1 MAHKGHPPLGQCC
14 HPPGQC
20 CHPPGQCCHPPGP
33 SCHPNQP
40 DLPAGPRH
48 LRQTRDLSD
57 GGVTRRDPLSRT
69 YSIDIWPAEISR
81 YLGTD
86 GYPYAPAVP
95 DGYPHVHIDMD
106 DSPHVLPDM
115 DDSPHAPPDM
125 DDSPH
130 VLPDTDDSPHAPPD
144 MDDSPHAP
152 PDTDDSPHVPP
163 DMDDS
168 PHAPPDTDDSPHAPP
183 DTDDSPHAPPDT
195 DNSPHAPP
203 DTDDSPHAPPDT
215 DGNPHAPPDTD
226 DSPHAPPDMDNSPH
240 APPDTDGN
248 PHAPPDT
255 DDSPHAP
262 PDTDDSP
269 HAPPVM
275 DDSPT
280 DTDSPTEAITH
291 TDQLTDMTTGPV
303 CFTLADDIE
312 DTALDFADRSLGS
325 KSLEDQHVEYT
336 DCSDTCTE
344 FGDSRCPS
352 MDTLNSHFSTDTHS
366 QLQSTTDSIY
376 ILHVNEDT
384 RHSRPQSG
392 DDLGNSDD
400 ATGAARGPVGA
411 VRLTESGHGHCLS
424 QPVAS
429 GDEKYSDASQT
440 ATYMAGFYDHP
451 LTTADDV
458 NEQPRSDGGTSY
470 QHEQQTDNYEEEQT
484 PSHSS
489 TDESEEHDDPPTI
502 RVSERRV
509 SDTIHEDLS
518 LGDTPRRLSFLKPA
532 PRRHLSHDVTL
543 GRRFSHDALLMRQR
557 THEAL
562 LTRQRSQ
569 DAILTLGRH
578 ASQDGGSAE
587 TSHPPLRRL
596 SDLRSLTLTLG
607 LQIHGSI
614 LNLASEKS
622 RKQSDQMV
630 SLSFKSLET
639 YITED
644 NFSGLQT
651 FLATRSVVIDDKDEN
666 GATALILAA
675 SKGRSEMCNE
685 LILHGADVNAED
697 NDQWSPSITATKE
710 GHVETVAT
718 LLDHGANIHH
728 KDMGGWTALMWA
740 CYKGHTALAS
750 MLLSRGADPNTQGQH
765 HMTSLVWA
773 AGRGHT
779 EIVHDLLQHGAKVNI
794 GDKFGTT
801 PLIWACR
808 KGYYEIAKDLLQHGA
823 NVDASGMYSWTPL
836 LVATRGNFLELV
848 QLLLEHRPN
857 LNALD
862 KDGGTALT
870 IACKEGYTEIANAL
884 LNSGAYVN
892 MQDRNDDTNLIYAA
906 RGGHRAVVEALLKK
920 YCDVDM
926 VGKDRKNALYWAV
939 EKGHTSVVKVLL
951 SANPDLEHTTKTGDA
966 CLLRAVRNKNAEV
979 VQLLVDKKARVS
991 VTDKKGDTAL
1001 HIAMRGRSKRIVE
1014 ILLRNPKNSQLL
1026 YRPNRAG
1033 ETPYNI
1039 DLSNQKTILGQ
1050 IFGAR
1055 RLNTNEDNE
1064 NMLGYDLYS
1073 SSMADILS
1081 EPSLSMPISVGLY
1094 AKWGSGKSFLIRKLK
1109 EEMGSFARQW
1119 VEPLFQFSPL
1129 VLLVVIHLSLLIGL
1143 ITAVPTFSWIVGVAT
1158 GGGVF
1163 LLSTLFLVAVW
1174 HSSRRYDLHI
1184 WYKWSVSLEK
1194 HMAAFKLVLQVIFC
1208 SPPGTQW
1215 KEWKDGV
1222 QARPLKFIFAEGA
1235 KPSSTAAGEN
1245 SVVQMLGSLFDMVE
1259 REYGMFATR
1268 FYRAFR
1274 PKAQGSSSPWKYRR
1288 LCGIP
1293 YIAIFFVTLICLL
1306 TVGVI
1311 TGLFGFHPETLVEEE
1326 EPGMNVPGMEHPV
1339 EEEEEDDDDDDDIS
1353 GESSEESEYIDLRPY
1368 HGALMNPL
1376 LITLGV
1382 LVAVV
1387 VVANLHTLARMV
1399 GSLIFSHRR
1408 HLLRAVA
1415 KLDTIKAEGY
1425 LHTLKN
1431 EVNLMVEMVKCL
1443 DAFTAQQTRL
1453 VVVVDGLDSC
1463 EQEKVLSV
1471 LDAVH
1476 TLFTDSSAPFIILLA
1491 IDPHIITKAI
1501 ELHVHR
1507 VFSESSISGHDYL
1520 RNIVHLPFYLQNSG
1534 LRKVK
1539 QAQQAAERM
1548 RGRLQN
1554 TWLEV
1559 ETDSVSIA
1567 TTSAMGG
1574 ISHIPLKQCLSSES
1588 GFSLHIPANRRM
1600 SSESGLSSS
1609 QNLRRNNSKSSR
1621 RTLKPS
1627 DSIASSIGS
1636 NLNRVGGA
1644 QDLTKVLLTDDY
1656 FSDINPRSMRRL
1668 MNVVYITG
1676 RLLKAFH
1683 IDFNWYHLASWI
1695 NITEQWPY
1703 RASWLILYYEANEET
1718 LEEKTSLKDLYEK
1731 IRNKVPVSKDMEP
1744 LLEMDKEEKKFEI
1757 FLSMHKSSLHIS
1769 DLKVF
1774 LPFTINLDP
1783 FIRKVIKEDQP
1794 QFEDNGPYFAANA
1807 PNPWAFQH
1815 YDAQSKSSTTSRR
1828 QQPLRGNQKISTA
1841 SMPPMN
1847 TLMWGYGPPFMSSI
1861 QSAPS
1866 VDFNTAP
1873 ITVNPVLSTGQSSL
1887 PPEAADKKLSS
1898 LTIEGLF
1905 HVFSKVEGVST
1916 TLISSYKER
1925 FIEHNI
1931 NGKVLLHCD
1940 LDDLKKVLNMNFGD
1954 WELFRMLVLT
1964 LRDREVDEDFNSKNV
1979 RFADPHLQ
1987 QHGSQGV
1994 DVQDDSGEPSSLTSS
2009 LEGSLMRRGSSR
2021 ASSSY
2026 SSNKDR
2032 EESHC
2037 SVRKMTKQN
2046 LLAKQVTM
2054 EEQLIFG
2061 ALQTLNEEACED
2073 VLEEQEKIIDQL
2085 PTPSH
2090 LTTIPSGES
2099 LDVECCTLENDEVD
2113 VVYLQSSP
2121 LVSHKVVSAPDTE
2134 SAAPSLSSSFSPY
2147 KSNNVSL
2154 SRASSLRCSSTT
2166 TSPKHSSVDRPQGLS
2181 QNSSHRNDRTL
2192 RGLEFREA
2200 SPIKR
2205 LSLSNSSSP
2214 LRRDRPQSLN
2224 LGRGLLDR
2232 TASSPA
2238 TPQADQFPNDEVP
2251 LASLPDLPE
2260 ALAGMKHVTLAEQFS
2275 STSLEKLRR
2284 LKHKLHRALGSH
2296 DGALK
2301 DPSDDAETSPLVL
2314 ATPPVSCTTPACS
2327 SPPLTPDL
2335 EHGHMINHCPD
2346 ATSRPVTPLVRQD
2359 AFEASPNSLITFKQP
2374 PADRETPV

>member
-1 MAHKGHPPLGQCC
+1 MADSG
-14 HPPGQC
+14 
-20 CHPPGQCCHPPGP
+20 
-33 SCHPNQP
+33 
-40 DLPAGPRH
+40 DLPA
-48 LRQTRDLSD
+48 QCCDL
-57 GGVTRRDPLSRT
+57 TH
-69 YSIDIWPAEISR
+69 
-81 YLGTD
+81 
-86 GYPYAPAVP
+86 P
-95 DGYPHVHIDMD
+95 DLFCAR
-106 DSPHVLPDM
+106 VLPDEGSTHRPHFFTGSG
-115 DDSPHAPPDM
+115 DDLNRFTDTAGPS
-125 DDSPH
+125 
-130 VLPDTDDSPHAPPD
+130 DTDDYSQAFTDRVSHPD
-144 MDDSPHAP
+144 LDGCSRDFTDDTLSQQ
-152 PDTDDSPHVPP
+152 DTDDCTLTFT
-163 DMDDS
+163 
-168 PHAPPDTDDSPHAPP
+168 DTDDYSNLFSDAISQTDTDFSLQTFTDNIRIPNRDDQSSALTGTTGHTDAGSCSHTCTVTVHRP
-183 DTDDSPHAPPDT
+183 DTFT
-195 DNSPHAPP
+195 DPALYPNAYDH
-203 DTDDSPHAPPDT
+203 TFT
-215 DGNPHAPPDTD
+215 DGNGHTQTIQATV
-226 DSPHAPPDMDNSPH
+226 HH
-240 APPDTDGN
+240 
-248 PHAPPDT
+248 
-255 DDSPHAP
+255 
-262 PDTDDSP
+262 
-269 HAPPVM
+269 
-275 DDSPT
+275 
-280 DTDSPTEAITH
+280 TDSNDCPNIFTEN
-291 TDQLTDMTTGPV
+291 
-303 CFTLADDIE
+303 
-312 DTALDFADRSLGS
+312 
-325 KSLEDQHVEYT
+325 
-336 DCSDTCTE
+336 
-344 FGDSRCPS
+344 GDYPYSS
-352 MDTLNSHFSTDTHS
+352 TDTLNSHISTDIDDHTTRETVCILHTNKDTQLETSKEVTHLHAQSPAVIDSSRYQS
-366 QLQSTTDSIY
+366 QFISRKHPLIDAQHGLNHPHHSIIDANNYHRPLDGITDTSDEDCRQPEATTDSSQHKEQITDDE
-376 ILHVNEDT
+376 EDLPP
-384 RHSRPQSG
+384 SI
-392 DDLGNSDD
+392 SD
-400 ATGAARGPVGA
+400 T
-411 VRLTESGHGHCLS
+411 
-424 QPVAS
+424 
-429 GDEKYSDASQT
+429 DE
-440 ATYMAGFYDHP
+440 M
-451 LTTADDV
+451 
-458 NEQPRSDGGTSY
+458 E
-470 QHEQQTDNYEEEQT
+470 QHEE
-484 PSHSS
+484 
-489 TDESEEHDDPPTI
+489 PPTI
-502 RVSERRV
+502 RLSERKVSEA
-509 SDTIHEDLS
+509 SD
-518 LGDTPRRLSFLKPA
+518 GDVVQDEVPRRLSFIKAA
-532 PRRHLSHDVTL
+532 PRRQLSHNVMFGRRLSHDVTL
-543 GRRFSHDALLMRQR
+543 KRKFSHDITLRRNLSQDALLTRQR
-557 THEAL
+557 SQEEL

-569 DAILTLGRH
+569 DAILTLGRQ
-578 ASQDGGSAE
+578 APREGTTDRLL
-587 TSHPPLRRL
+587 PPLRRL
-596 SDLRSLTLTLG
+596 SDLRNLTLTLG
-607 LQIHGSI
+607 LQIHGSF
-614 LNLASEKS
+614 LNLATEKS

-630 SLSFKSLET
+630 SLSFKSLES
-639 YITED
+639 YISED
-644 NFSGLQT
+644 NLTGLQT
-651 FLATRSVVIDDKDEN
+651 FLATRTVVIDDRDEN
-666 GATALILAA
+666 GATALIVAA
-675 SKGRSEMCNE
+675 SKGKPEFCNQF
-685 LILHGADVNAED
+685 LLHGADVNIED
-697 NDQWSPSITATKE
+697 NDQWSPIITAAKE

-728 KDMGGWTALMWA
+728 RELGGWTAVMWA
-740 CYKGHTALAS
+740 CYKGHTALVK
-750 MLLSRGADPNTQGQH
+750 MLLARGADPNTQGQH

-779 EIVHDLLQHGAKVNI
+779 EIVHDLLEHGAKVNI

-808 KGYYEIAKDLLQHGA
+808 KGFYEIARDLLQHGA

-836 LVATRGNFLELV
+836 LVATRGNYVDLV
-848 QLLLEHRPN
+848 HLLLEHRPN

-892 MQDRNDDTNLIYAA
+892 MQDRNSDTNLIYAA
-906 RGGHRAVVEALLKK
+906 RGGHRAVVESLLKK

-926 VGKDRKNALYWAV
+926 VGKERKTALYWAV
-939 EKGHTSVVKVLL
+939 EKGHTAVVKVLL
-951 SANPDLEHTTKTGDA
+951 SANPDLEHTTKEGDT

-979 VQLLVDKKARVS
+979 VQLLVDKKTRVS
-991 VTDKKGDTAL
+991 VADKKGDTVL

-1129 VLLVVIHLSLLIGL
+1129 VLLLVVHLSLLLGL
-1143 ITAVPTFSWIVGVAT
+1143 ITAVPTFSWAVGVAV
-1158 GGGVF
+1158 GGGIFVS
-1163 LLSTLFLVAVW
+1163 LTLFLVVVW
-1174 HSSRRYDLHI
+1174 HGSRRYEWHL
-1184 WYKWSVSLEK
+1184 WYRWSVSLERQ
-1194 HMAAFKLVLQVIFC
+1194 MAAFKLVLQVIFC
-1208 SPPGTQW
+1208 SPPGSQW

-1222 QARPLKFIFAEGA
+1222 HARPLKFIFAEGA

-1259 REYGMFATR
+1259 REYGLFATR

-1274 PKAQGSSSPWKYRR
+1274 PKAQGLSAPWKYRR
-1288 LCGIP
+1288 LCGVP
-1293 YIAIFFVTLICLL
+1293 YIFIFFVTLICLL

-1311 TGLFGFHPETLVEEE
+1311 AGLFGFHPET
-1326 EPGMNVPGMEHPV
+1326 PV
-1339 EEEEEDDDDDDDIS
+1339 EAEERQQLNGAESIGNFHEEEDDDDDDDDVS

-1382 LVAVV
+1382 LAAVV

-1408 HLLRAVA
+1408 HLLRAVS

-1425 LHTLKN
+1425 LQTLKN

-1491 IDPHIITKAI
+1491 IDPHIITKAVVASRQQKVQRDHRPMAI

-1548 RGRLQN
+1548 RGRSQN

-1574 ISHIPLKQCLSSES
+1574 ISHIPLNRCLSTES
-1588 GFSLHIPANRRM
+1588 GCNFTIPANRRM

-1703 RASWLILYYEANEET
+1703 RASWLILYYEANEDT
-1718 LEEKTSLKDLYEK
+1718 LEDKTSLKDLFEK
-1731 IRNKVPVSKDMEP
+1731 IKSQVPVSKDIEP

-1794 QFEDNGPYFAANA
+1794 QFDDNGPQFTAHT
-1807 PNPWAFQH
+1807 PNPWTFQP
-1815 YDAQSKSSTTSRR
+1815 YDAQSKSSSTARR
-1828 QQPLRGNQKISTA
+1828 LPLRGNQKNSTA
-1841 SMPPMN
+1841 SLPPMN
-1847 TLMWGYGPPFMSSI
+1847 PMLWGYGPTFMPSI

-1866 VDFNTAP
+1866 VDFNTVPMNVNAA
-1873 ITVNPVLSTGQSSL
+1873 ITSGHTSL
-1887 PPEAADKKLSS
+1887 PPEAADKKLST
-1898 LTIEGLF
+1898 LTIESLF
-1905 HVFSKVEGVST
+1905 DIFSKVEGVSAT
-1916 TLISSYKER
+1916 MISNYKDR
-1925 FIEHNI
+1925 FVEHNI

-1954 WELFRMLVLT
+1954 WELFRMLVLG
-1964 LRDREVDEDFNSKNV
+1964 LRDREADEDFISKNV
-1979 RFADPHLQ
+1979 RFADPQMQ
-1987 QHGSQGV
+1987 QCGSHV
-1994 DVQDDSGEPSSLTSS
+1994 PEDMLDDSAEPSSLASS
-2009 LEGSLMRRGSSR
+2009 MEGSLMRRGSSR
-2021 ASSSY
+2021 ASSTH

-2032 EESHC
+2032 EDSH
-2037 SVRKMTKQN
+2037 STVRKLTKQN
-2046 LLAKQVTM
+2046 LLAKQQGAPRKPSQSSVKSRDDGNDDNTDEGNTHNLLEEDVVSNFIIPKIVIEQVTM

-2073 VLEEQEKIIDQL
+2073 VLEEQEKRSDQP
-2085 PTPSH
+2085 PTPTH
-2090 LTTIPSGES
+2090 LATIPSGES
-2099 LDVECCTLENDEVD
+2099 SEGGGRVVGNDEVD
-2113 VVYLQSSP
+2113 VMYLQSSP
-2121 LVSHKVVSAPDTE
+2121 LVSHRVVSAPVSDAE
-2134 SAAPSLSSSFSPY
+2134 SAAPSLASSFSPY
-2147 KSNNVSL
+2147 KSNNASL
-2154 SRASSLRCSSTT
+2154 SRASSLRCSSTS
-2166 TSPKHSSVDRPQGLS
+2166 TSPKHSAVERPQGIS
-2181 QNSSHRNDRTL
+2181 QNVSFRTEKSL
-2192 RGLEFREA
+2192 KSFEHREA
-2200 SPIKR
+2200 SPIR
-2205 LSLSNSSSP
+2205 RISLSNSSSP

-2224 LGRGLLDR
+2224 LGGGIRDR
-2232 TASSPA
+2232 TASSPVS
-2238 TPQADQFPNDEVP
+2238 PQTDQLLNDEVP

-2260 ALAGMKHVTLAEQFS
+2260 AVAGMKHVSLAEQFS

-2284 LKHKLHRALGSH
+2284 IKHKLHRALGSH
-2296 DGALK
+2296 DGAIR
-2301 DPSDDAETSPLVL
+2301 DSSDDAETSPLVL
-2314 ATPPVSCTTPACS
+2314 ATPPYSCTTPTHT
-2327 SPPLTPDL
+2327 PPTLTPDVENAHPL
-2335 EHGHMINHCPD
+2335 NHCMD
-2346 ATSRPVTPLVRQD
+2346 TSSHPITPLLRQD
-2359 AFEASPNSLITFKQP
+2359 ALETSPTSQITCKLP
-2374 PADRETPV
+2374 SVDRETPV

>member
-1 MAHKGHPPLGQCC
+1 MADRLPPTSPPSEFSDGEATTCLLSTTSTLDHLAPTAGYVTPPTVTITPASPTLVPVCTLLAFSYVDHFPASSTLTRPSCSSPSAFTSPHTCTSVTPSSPHTCASATPSFPLTYVSASSPHTCASATPSSPHTCASATPSSPHTCASATPNSPHTCASATPSSPHTCASATPSSPHTCTSALHNSTPHTYACKVLASTPASTCIDSIPMLEPTSIPLTPLKTPIMTPTRIELPSSAKHAHVPPAPLHPHPYSEHPTSPTLVYRAPPISPAHLHSALTPSTHGDSSVPSHGPITAPNLSASACTSPGTPLPTCTSPGTPQPTCTSPGTPQPTCTSPGTPQPTCTSPGTPQPTCTSPGTHLPTCTSPGTPQPTCTSPGTHLPTCTSPGTPVPACSKLTPTPAPSTASPTPLCNLSGYQPPMTVICVISSSSTTVTSSMSCGWSSPLMSSCPSSPSSCC
-14 HPPGQC
+14 SSVIAEALPLPLPLHQTLIPLVFPSLAS
-20 CHPPGQCCHPPGP
+20 PGP
-33 SCHPNQP
+33 TSPSPPTPPPTPLLIPAPSSTIPIIYLRKNTPETSPAASPPASPSEPYKCLPSLPTTPSPPINAHPSKYHVACP
-40 DLPAGPRH
+40 TP
-48 LRQTRDLSD
+48 TSEM
-57 GGVTRRDPLSRT
+57 DPN
-69 YSIDIWPAEISR
+69 
-81 YLGTD
+81 
-86 GYPYAPAVP
+86 
-95 DGYPHVHIDMD
+95 
-106 DSPHVLPDM
+106 DSVD
-115 DDSPHAPPDM
+115 
-125 DDSPH
+125 
-130 VLPDTDDSPHAPPD
+130 LPDTGDDD
-144 MDDSPHAP
+144 GDDEETS
-152 PDTDDSPHVPP
+152 
-163 DMDDS
+163 
-168 PHAPPDTDDSPHAPP
+168 
-183 DTDDSPHAPPDT
+183 
-195 DNSPHAPP
+195 
-203 DTDDSPHAPPDT
+203 
-215 DGNPHAPPDTD
+215 
-226 DSPHAPPDMDNSPH
+226 
-240 APPDTDGN
+240 
-248 PHAPPDT
+248 
-255 DDSPHAP
+255 
-262 PDTDDSP
+262 
-269 HAPPVM
+269 
-275 DDSPT
+275 
-280 DTDSPTEAITH
+280 
-291 TDQLTDMTTGPV
+291 
-303 CFTLADDIE
+303 
-312 DTALDFADRSLGS
+312 
-325 KSLEDQHVEYT
+325 
-336 DCSDTCTE
+336 
-344 FGDSRCPS
+344 
-352 MDTLNSHFSTDTHS
+352 
-366 QLQSTTDSIY
+366 
-376 ILHVNEDT
+376 
-384 RHSRPQSG
+384 QSG
-392 DDLGNSDD
+392 GC
-400 ATGAARGPVGA
+400 VGGLA
-411 VRLTESGHGHCLS
+411 
-424 QPVAS
+424 
-429 GDEKYSDASQT
+429 
-440 ATYMAGFYDHP
+440 
-451 LTTADDV
+451 
-458 NEQPRSDGGTSY
+458 
-470 QHEQQTDNYEEEQT
+470 
-484 PSHSS
+484 
-489 TDESEEHDDPPTI
+489 
-502 RVSERRV
+502 RRV
-509 SDTIHEDLS
+509 SHHSPLLI
-518 LGDTPRRLSFLKPA
+518 PA
-532 PRRHLSHDVTL
+532 PEQHQRRASLLSTL
-543 GRRFSHDALLMRQR
+543 SVSPSTGRRPSLVSLLSVSPSIAARRFSFNIGAQFR
-557 THEAL
+557 
-562 LTRQRSQ
+562 
-569 DAILTLGRH
+569 
-578 ASQDGGSAE
+578 
-587 TSHPPLRRL
+587 
-596 SDLRSLTLTLG
+596 
-607 LQIHGSI
+607 
-614 LNLASEKS
+614 
-622 RKQSDQMV
+622 SDQMV

-1905 HVFSKVEGVST
+1905 HVFSKVDGVST

-2046 LLAKQVTM
+2046 LLAKQ
-2054 EEQLIFG
+2054 
-2061 ALQTLNEEACED
+2061 ASLNEAYHGSD
-2073 VLEEQEKIIDQL
+2073 NEEEL
-2085 PTPSH
+2085 HTPTDKGPH
-2090 LTTIPSGES
+2090 HW
-2099 LDVECCTLENDEVD
+2099 V
-2113 VVYLQSSP
+2113 
-2121 LVSHKVVSAPDTE
+2121 
-2134 SAAPSLSSSFSPY
+2134 
-2147 KSNNVSL
+2147 
-2154 SRASSLRCSSTT
+2154 
-2166 TSPKHSSVDRPQGLS
+2166 
-2181 QNSSHRNDRTL
+2181 
-2192 RGLEFREA
+2192 
-2200 SPIKR
+2200 
-2205 LSLSNSSSP
+2205 
-2214 LRRDRPQSLN
+2214 
-2224 LGRGLLDR
+2224 
-2232 TASSPA
+2232 
-2238 TPQADQFPNDEVP
+2238 
-2251 LASLPDLPE
+2251 
-2260 ALAGMKHVTLAEQFS
+2260 
-2275 STSLEKLRR
+2275 
-2284 LKHKLHRALGSH
+2284 
-2296 DGALK
+2296 
-2301 DPSDDAETSPLVL
+2301 
-2314 ATPPVSCTTPACS
+2314 
-2327 SPPLTPDL
+2327 
-2335 EHGHMINHCPD
+2335 
-2346 ATSRPVTPLVRQD
+2346 
-2359 AFEASPNSLITFKQP
+2359 
-2374 PADRETPV
+2374 

>member
-1 MAHKGHPPLGQCC
+1 MAEGLQLRIEISDDEATTPLLSSTSCSSSITTFVHTANSTLHTPSVTVTPPQPAPTSSTGEPPPTPSPSHAGISPSSSPPHACRTPPPSPSPTRRTPPPSPSPTRRTPPPSPSPTCRTPPPSPSQTRTTPPLSPS
-14 HPPGQC
+14 HP
-20 CHPPGQCCHPPGP
+20 HRASTPPLRFSCTASTTTSQAAMPPCNTSATPTLCISSHESPLSVVCVP
-33 SCHPNQP
+33 SLSYTAVMSSVSSNMSSPPLIATTSLTQP
-40 DLPAGPRH
+40 LLSSPSILASALPLPLALHQTLIPLVVPSMPSLAPTPPPPPPTPPPTPLLVPAPSSTAPIIY
-48 LRQTRDLSD
+48 LRQNTPEASPGATPPTTPTVPLMDQSASRPSILQTTFTPANAYFPNTSYHHHLTPNNFDTAFPPPTTSTADRSD
-57 GGVTRRDPLSRT
+57 SLD
-69 YSIDIWPAEISR
+69 
-81 YLGTD
+81 
-86 GYPYAPAVP
+86 
-95 DGYPHVHIDMD
+95 
-106 DSPHVLPDM
+106 
-115 DDSPHAPPDM
+115 
-125 DDSPH
+125 
-130 VLPDTDDSPHAPPD
+130 LPDTDIGE
-144 MDDSPHAP
+144 DDG
-152 PDTDDSPHVPP
+152 DDE
-163 DMDDS
+163 
-168 PHAPPDTDDSPHAPP
+168 
-183 DTDDSPHAPPDT
+183 
-195 DNSPHAPP
+195 
-203 DTDDSPHAPPDT
+203 
-215 DGNPHAPPDTD
+215 
-226 DSPHAPPDMDNSPH
+226 
-240 APPDTDGN
+240 
-248 PHAPPDT
+248 
-255 DDSPHAP
+255 
-262 PDTDDSP
+262 
-269 HAPPVM
+269 
-275 DDSPT
+275 
-280 DTDSPTEAITH
+280 EA
-291 TDQLTDMTTGPV
+291 
-303 CFTLADDIE
+303 
-312 DTALDFADRSLGS
+312 S
-325 KSLEDQHVEYT
+325 
-336 DCSDTCTE
+336 
-344 FGDSRCPS
+344 
-352 MDTLNSHFSTDTHS
+352 
-366 QLQSTTDSIY
+366 
-376 ILHVNEDT
+376 
-384 RHSRPQSG
+384 QSG
-392 DDLGNSDD
+392 GCAAGLSRRVTHRPSLLIP
-400 ATGAARGPVGA
+400 APEKHQRRASLLSTLSVSSSTGRRPSLAS
-411 VRLTESGHGHCLS
+411 LLS
-424 QPVAS
+424 V
-429 GDEKYSDASQT
+429 
-440 ATYMAGFYDHP
+440 
-451 LTTADDV
+451 
-458 NEQPRSDGGTSY
+458 
-470 QHEQQTDNYEEEQT
+470 T
-484 PSHSS
+484 PS
-489 TDESEEHDDPPTI
+489 
-502 RVSERRV
+502 
-509 SDTIHEDLS
+509 L
-518 LGDTPRRLSFLKPA
+518 A
-532 PRRHLSHDVTL
+532 A
-543 GRRFSHDALLMRQR
+543 RRFSFNIG
-557 THEAL
+557 
-562 LTRQRSQ
+562 SQ
-569 DAILTLGRH
+569 
-578 ASQDGGSAE
+578 
-587 TSHPPLRRL
+587 
-596 SDLRSLTLTLG
+596 
-607 LQIHGSI
+607 
-614 LNLASEKS
+614 S
-622 RKQSDQMV
+622 RSDQMV
-630 SLSFKSLET
+630 SLSFKSLES
-639 YITED
+639 YISED
-644 NFSGLQT
+644 NLTGLQA
-651 FLATRSVVIDDKDEN
+651 FLASRSVVIDDRDEN
-666 GATALILAA
+666 GATALIFAA
-675 SKGRSEMCNE
+675 SKGKPDFCNE

-697 NDQWSPSITATKE
+697 NDQWSPVITAAKE
-710 GHVETVAT
+710 GHGETLAT

-740 CYKGHTALAS
+740 CYKGHTALAKV
-750 MLLSRGADPNTQGQH
+750 LLARGADPNTQGQH

-779 EIVHDLLQHGAKVNI
+779 EIVHDLLEHGAKVNI

-808 KGYYEIAKDLLQHGA
+808 KGYYEIAEALLQHGA

-836 LVATRGNFLELV
+836 LMATRGNFVDLV
-848 QLLLEHRPN
+848 HLLLEHRPN

-884 LNSGAYVN
+884 LSGGAYVN
-892 MQDRNDDTNLIYAA
+892 MQDRNRDTNLIYAA

-926 VGKDRKNALYWAV
+926 VGREKKTALYWAV
-939 EKGHTSVVKVLL
+939 EKGHTAVVKVLL
-951 SANPDLEHTTKTGDA
+951 SANPDLEHTTKDGDT
-966 CLLRAVRNKNAEV
+966 CLLRAVRNKNSEV

-991 VTDKKGDTAL
+991 VIDKKGDTAL

-1129 VLLVVIHLSLLIGL
+1129 VLLLVVHLSLLLGL
-1143 ITAVPTFSWIVGVAT
+1143 IIAVPTFSWVVGLAT

-1163 LLSTLFLVAVW
+1163 LFCTLILVAIW
-1174 HSSRRYDLHI
+1174 HGSRRYDLHM
-1184 WYKWSVSLEK
+1184 WYRWSVSLEK

-1208 SPPGTQW
+1208 SPPGAQW

-1274 PKAQGSSSPWKYRR
+1274 PKAQVSSSPWKYRR

-1293 YIAIFFVTLICLL
+1293 YIVIFFVTLICLL
-1306 TVGVI
+1306 IVGVI
-1311 TGLFGFHPETLVEEE
+1311 AGLFGFHAET
-1326 EPGMNVPGMEHPV
+1326 PFN
-1339 EEEEEDDDDDDDIS
+1339 EEEEEMSLQAIDNSKSDDDDDKNDEDDDVS
-1353 GESSEESEYIDLRPY
+1353 GESSEEIEYIDIRPY
-1368 HGALMNPL
+1368 HGQLMNPL

-1399 GSLIFSHRR
+1399 VSLMFSHRR

-1425 LHTLKN
+1425 LLTLKS
-1431 EVNLMVEMVKCL
+1431 EVDLMVDMVKCL
-1443 DAFTAQQTRL
+1443 DAFTSQQTRL

-1476 TLFTDSSAPFIILLA
+1476 TLFTDNSAPFIILLA
-1491 IDPHIITKAI
+1491 IDPHIITRAI

-1507 VFSESSISGHDYL
+1507 VFNESSISGHDYL

-1539 QAQQAAERM
+1539 QAQQAAERIKC
-1548 RGRLQN
+1548 RSQN

-1574 ISHIPLKQCLSSES
+1574 ISHIPLNRCLSTES
-1588 GFSLHIPANRRM
+1588 GFSFTIPANRRL

-1621 RTLKPS
+1621 RNLKPS

-1703 RASWLILYYEANEET
+1703 RASWLILYYEANEDT

-1731 IRNKVPVSKDMEP
+1731 IKNQVPVSKDMEP

-1757 FLSMHKSSLHIS
+1757 FLSMHKNSLHIS
-1769 DLKVF
+1769 DLKIF

-1794 QFEDNGPYFAANA
+1794 QFEDHGPHFTANAAN
-1807 PNPWAFQH
+1807 PWTFQQ
-1815 YDAQSKSSTTSRR
+1815 YDAQSKSSSTGRR
-1828 QQPLRGNQKISTA
+1828 PPQRGTNKSSTA
-1841 SMPPMN
+1841 SLPPMN
-1847 TLMWGYGPPFMSSI
+1847 PMLWGYGPPFMPSM

-1866 VDFNTAP
+1866 VDFNSVP
-1873 ITVNPVLSTGQSSL
+1873 VTVNPIISSGHASL
-1887 PPEAADKKLSS
+1887 PPEAVDKKLSS
-1898 LTIEGLF
+1898 LTIESLF
-1905 HVFSKVEGVST
+1905 EIFSKVEGVSAT
-1916 TLISSYKER
+1916 MLPSYKDR
-1925 FIEHNI
+1925 FVEHNI

-1954 WELFRMLVLT
+1954 WELFRVLI
-1964 LRDREVDEDFNSKNV
+1964 LGMRDREADDDFISKNV
-1979 RFADPHLQ
+1979 RFADPHMQ
-1987 QHGSQGV
+1987 QHGGHSV
-1994 DVQDDSGEPSSLTSS
+1994 EDVPDDSGEPSSLTSNPS
-2009 LEGSLMRRGSSR
+2009 SMDGSLIRRGSSR
-2021 ASSSY
+2021 ASSTY

-2032 EESHC
+2032 EDSHN

-2073 VLEEQEKIIDQL
+2073 VQEEREKGDQPVP
-2085 PTPSH
+2085 PTH
-2090 LTTIPSGES
+2090 LSTIPSGES
-2099 LDVECCTLENDEVD
+2099 IVGDGLVAGSEEMD

-2121 LVSHKVVSAPDTE
+2121 LVSHRVISPSVSDVE
-2134 SAAPSLSSSFSPY
+2134 STAPSLSSSFSPY

-2154 SRASSLRCSSTT
+2154 SRASSLRCSSTS
-2166 TSPKHSSVDRPQGLS
+2166 TSPKHSSVDKPPS
-2181 QNSSHRNDRTL
+2181 VTL
-2192 RGLEFREA
+2192 RSDKGIKVLEHKDT
-2200 SPIKR
+2200 SPIR
-2205 LSLSNSSSP
+2205 RISLSNSSSP

-2224 LGRGLLDR
+2224 LGRGYHDQ

-2238 TPQADQFPNDEVP
+2238 TPQADQLPNDEIP

-2260 ALAGMKHVTLAEQFS
+2260 AVAGMKHVSLAEQFS

-2296 DGALK
+2296 DSSIR

-2314 ATPPVSCTTPACS
+2314 A
-2327 SPPLTPDL
+2327 SPPLSSATPTCPSSVHTPDVEDSHPL
-2335 EHGHMINHCPD
+2335 NHCPD
-2346 ATSRPVTPLVRQD
+2346 GYSRSITPLLRQD
-2359 AFEASPNSLITFKQP
+2359 AIEASPTSLITSKP
-2374 PADRETPV
+2374 SSVDRETPV